1 MGRAFQRAQELYIEL
16 WHRVWWTVGTGQ
28 PLSPRLEQQHIPGF
42 VTSQLEWDRAKVSS
56 CLFEFVILQI
66 GSTEKARRMQKVK
79 LHQTM
84 MKHDEVFGSW
94 DLLCYDSNGA
104 DSAFSLHLY
113 LGCQANL
120 PVRDD
125 VKGFNRSLD
134 KHKSKILVEV
144 LAMLKALA
152 VAKSKTSTSIGY
164 IMINACYLHR
174 GLKFIPMRSSDYIAC
189 SYELERKH
197 CDTGLESAEREG
209 CRVETRHGVEWTS
222 QVSQNSDWDVH
233 IAHTNP
239 YNTSFNFSF
248 NLRRAKGK
256 WLHSHW
262 TLRIVAGIRLRQE
275 RAKGSW
281 ESSLGQL
288 DNMGVSKNRGT
299 LKWMVYIWF
308 IMENPTKIG
317 WFCGKKNMGLTF
329 PRLQDAGYRA
339 SWEDAGVVGKAV
351 YASGNPNTMLD
362 LKSVA

>member
-1 MGRAFQRAQELYIEL
+1 MTLSKEFSRLTDITALWCIFLPKVWEHKTPRISYPNYIKLSQIIDMGRAFQRAQELYIEL

-66 GSTEKARRMQKVK
+66 VSTEKARRMQKVK

-144 LAMLKALA
+144 FAMLKALA

-164 IMINACYLHR
+164 IMLATCTE
-174 GLKFIPMRSSDYIAC
+174 GWSSFP
-189 SYELERKH
+189 
-197 CDTGLESAEREG
+197 
-209 CRVETRHGVEWTS
+209 
-222 QVSQNSDWDVH
+222 WDH
-233 IAHTNP
+233 LI
-239 YNTSFNFSF
+239 
-248 NLRRAKGK
+248 
-256 WLHSHW
+256 
-262 TLRIVAGIRLRQE
+262 I
-275 RAKGSW
+275 
-281 ESSLGQL
+281 
-288 DNMGVSKNRGT
+288 
-299 LKWMVYIWF
+299 
-308 IMENPTKIG
+308 
-317 WFCGKKNMGLTF
+317 
-329 PRLQDAGYRA
+329 
-339 SWEDAGVVGKAV
+339 
-351 YASGNPNTMLD
+351 
-362 LKSVA
+362 